1 MCMCVWTI
9 LSMVKPYKIDD
20 SVICDNL
27 IPIET
32 RGKSKPII
40 LNNPTVLV
48 TPNQFNQNNMAN
60 ETATTNAISGKMTF
74 FFSHFPHT
82 VHSSFRSSMLV
93 SKGGIRMIFSDF
105 WQKSVRYI
113 SDHSRRSSD
122 SLLLAKISSERNTF
136 YESSPAFLYYLRAQF
151 FYQIFFNF
159 LKLNKTHSKPI

>member
-1 MCMCVWTI
+1 
-9 LSMVKPYKIDD
+9 MVKPYKIDD

-74 FFSHFPHT
+74 FFLIFLTLFTPRFDLQCSFPK
-82 VHSSFRSSMLV
+82 VEF
-93 SKGGIRMIFSDF
+93 G
-105 WQKSVRYI
+105 
-113 SDHSRRSSD
+113 
-122 SLLLAKISSERNTF
+122 
-136 YESSPAFLYYLRAQF
+136 
-151 FYQIFFNF
+151 
-159 LKLNKTHSKPI
+159 